1 MRKVI
6 EDSLTEEMM
15 EINKDTMQ
23 KIKQILEDRLALDID
38 VKLDVSF
45 RRNILLKVFRFHE
58 NILTT
63 TLFCSSFSKFNSS
76 VGASDYNSTTSNIS
90 EQFRGGNQLGLPL
103 HKV

>member
-38 VKLDVSF
+38 VKLDVRFSEFFFFFSDFKILKFTRTTKPGKIYFFSF
-45 RRNILLKVFRFHE
+45 FF
-58 NILTT
+58 
-63 TLFCSSFSKFNSS
+63 
-76 VGASDYNSTTSNIS
+76 
-90 EQFRGGNQLGLPL
+90 
-103 HKV
+103 